1 MHELPKIDHHELG
14 ETRSQAVFSLSPQA
28 ILIMLAIL
36 RRERVLDDSLHA
48 QVSEWVMGEGDD
60 VPTESLQYIA
70 NAIWQHDAMQSEKLR
85 RAEKSW
91 RATGHHAVKSS
102 Q

>member
-14 ETRSQAVFSLSPQA
+14 EMRSQAVFSLSPQA
-28 ILIMLAIL
+28 ILIMLDIL

-48 QVSEWVMGEGDD
+48 QVAEWAMGEGDD
-60 VPTESLQYIA
+60 VPAESLQRVA
-70 NAIWQHDAMQSEKLR
+70 NAIWQHNAMQPEKSR
-85 RAEKSW
+85 RAEKTW